1 MMDGGIDMTSDIS
14 TSLIVV
20 GVDGSAGSREALLWA
35 VAYAELSGAAVRPV
49 MAWQLPEV
57 YSMVSQDYEADAR
70 LELQTAIEE
79 TLAPDQRSHV
89 TSLVTPGRPGH
100 VLVDASRHGQLL
112 VVGSH
117 GHGELIGKF
126 VDSVSAQLRVP
137 RRMPGSGRPALCV
150 VVLGT
155 HACAILTGLILRSDG
170 RREGAVT
177 RSLSGQTDS
186 GSFGR
191 RRTAISSHTTTAI
204 ARFQNT
210 AAPPTVMAMA
220 QERLPRRSR
229 SSRMWV
235 IPATANSAARTDR
248 GNADNT
254 SASPAPAP
262 TARTNRA
269 SPMRNGARQVRAPKA

>member
-20 GVDGSAGSREALLWA
+20 GVDGSAGSREALQWA
-35 VAYAELSGAAVRPV
+35 VSYAELSGAAVQAV

-57 YSMVSQDYEADAR
+57 YSMVSRGYEADAR

-126 VDSVSAQLRVP
+126 VDSVSAHCVYHAECP
-137 RRMPGSGRPALCV
+137 V
-150 VVLGT
+150 VVVR
-155 HACAILTGLILRSDG
+155 H
-170 RREGAVT
+170 
-177 RSLSGQTDS
+177 
-186 GSFGR
+186 
-191 RRTAISSHTTTAI
+191 
-204 ARFQNT
+204 
-210 AAPPTVMAMA
+210 
-220 QERLPRRSR
+220 
-229 SSRMWV
+229 
-235 IPATANSAARTDR
+235 
-248 GNADNT
+248 
-254 SASPAPAP
+254 SAS
-262 TARTNRA
+262 
-269 SPMRNGARQVRAPKA
+269 

>member
-1 MMDGGIDMTSDIS
+1 MEANCQMMDGGIDMTSDIS

-35 VAYAELSGAAVRPV
+35 VAYAELSGAAVQPV

-126 VDSVSAQLRVP
+126 VDSVSAHCVYHAECP
-137 RRMPGSGRPALCV
+137 V
-150 VVLGT
+150 VVVR
-155 HACAILTGLILRSDG
+155 H
-170 RREGAVT
+170 
-177 RSLSGQTDS
+177 
-186 GSFGR
+186 
-191 RRTAISSHTTTAI
+191 
-204 ARFQNT
+204 
-210 AAPPTVMAMA
+210 
-220 QERLPRRSR
+220 
-229 SSRMWV
+229 
-235 IPATANSAARTDR
+235 
-248 GNADNT
+248 
-254 SASPAPAP
+254 SAS
-262 TARTNRA
+262 
-269 SPMRNGARQVRAPKA
+269 